1 MMWLSHEFLLHEG
14 RTFTK
19 TTRESAKRISIPLEH
34 LALSAPRH
42 TTAPVADI
50 KPDFDLGRAAQVLTD
65 AAAKAGA
72 VIMAHYA
79 GPTEVEAKDDANP
92 VTKADRDSEAIIL
105 EALKAL
111 APDIPVVSEET
122 AADRT
127 AALGPRFFLVDPLD
141 GTKEFIKKR
150 TDFTVNVA
158 LIEDGYPCFGLV
170 YAPARRLLAVTPA
183 DGIAIEAEL
192 QPDAAGA
199 DLGALTQ
206 ERLHA
211 RQADPDGL
219 TALVSL
225 SHLDPETEQFL
236 DGLNIAE
243 RTSAG
248 SSVKFLEIA
257 RGRADVYPRFG
268 PTMEWDTAAGQA
280 VLEASGG
287 HLVDADGA
295 RFRYGKTADGLRNP
309 AFVAWGRTVLTPR

>member
-1 MMWLSHEFLLHEG
+1 M
-14 RTFTK
+14 
-19 TTRESAKRISIPLEH
+19 
-34 LALSAPRH
+34 SAPRH
-42 TTAPVADI
+42 TTAPVTST
-50 KPDFDLGRAAQVLTD
+50 KPDFDLGCGAQALTD

-72 VIMAHYA
+72 AIMAHYA
-79 GPTEVEAKDDANP
+79 GPTEVETKDDASP
-92 VTKADRDSEAIIL
+92 VTKADRDAETVIL
-105 EALKAL
+105 KALKVL

-122 AADRT
+122 AADRS

-170 YAPARRLLAVTPA
+170 YAPARALLAVTPA
-183 DGIAIEAEL
+183 DGIAVEATL
-192 QPDAAGA
+192 PPDAAGA
-199 DLGALTQ
+199 DLGALEQ
-206 ERLHA
+206 RRLHA
-211 RQADPDGL
+211 RTGDPNGL

-225 SHLDPETEQFL
+225 SHLDPETEKFL
-236 DGLNIAE
+236 EGLHIAE

-280 VLEASGG
+280 VLEAAGG
-287 HLVDADGA
+287 HVVDTHGA

-309 AFVAWGRTVLTPR
+309 AFIAWGRTVLTSR